1 MGMGWEQ
8 YLGRSWM
15 GHCLRKWYRW
25 VEVGMRHLNTRC
37 LPPPVQRWLGVFF
50 LYKPWENDHM
60 TSSVTDA
67 SPKQTSTSTSQP
79 PTPASV
85 LNVSTTTPFANWLG
99 HGNLIQLFFDDLA
112 MELGTRAGLKLDVS
126 ASSLHPSP
134 LFSSMRFV
142 AVFSQLWGKVIIMV
156 DYIGILEQE
165 LSSFRCLLS
174 DQWSLQRLPLTFHF
188 HSRKPTACTRMSP
201 QWLTQWSSLVSMSI
215 SKVESLCVQS
225 HQHGRLLLGSALPA
239 SFVLNSLRSTRIGMP
254 LLSLSCHLLLTGWQ
268 AIAVLMPTTADADQ
282 NQWVFWVLCVHFII
296 IIIFFLA
303 QLAVIK
309 HELKATQEIAAA
321 GFKTGHTGGMPHEQH
336 LQIPLMWVVFSFTK
350 LSEPNHIYYRST
362 FWDENGDDD
371 EQGNSLVYFS
381 LNYIETWLKKTVK
394 KKSDVK

>member
-8 YLGRSWM
+8 YPGCSWM

-25 VEVGMRHLNTRC
+25 VEVGMGHLNTRC
-37 LPPPVQRWLGVFF
+37 LPPPVQCWLDVFF
-50 LYKPWENDHM
+50 LYELWENNHM
-60 TSSVTDA
+60 TSSVTDV

-79 PTPASV
+79 STSASV
-85 LNVSTTTPFANWLG
+85 LNVSTTTLFANWLG

-126 ASSLHPSP
+126 VSSLHPSP
-134 LFSSMRFV
+134 LFSSMWFV
-142 AVFSQLWGKVIIMV
+142 AVFSQLRGKVIIMV
-156 DYIGILEQE
+156 DYIGILKQE
-165 LSSFRCLLS
+165 LSSFWCLLS
-174 DQWSLQRLPLTFHF
+174 DQWSPQCLPLTFHF
-188 HSRKPTACTRMSP
+188 CSRKLTACTQMSP

-215 SKVESLCVQS
+215 SKVKSLCMQS
-225 HQHGRLLLGSALPA
+225 CQHGRLPLGSVLLA
-239 SFVLNSLRSTRIGMP
+239 SFVLNSLRSTHIGMP
-254 LLSLSCHLLLTGWQ
+254 LLSLSCCLLLTGWQ

-296 IIIFFLA
+296 TIIFFLA

-309 HELKATQEIAAA
+309 HKLKATQEIAAT

-336 LQIPLMWVVFSFTK
+336 PQIPLVWVVFSFTK
-350 LSEPNHIYYRST
+350 LSEPNYIYYRSM
-362 FWDENGDDD
+362 FWDENGNDD

-381 LNYIETWLKKTVK
+381 LDYIKTWLKKTVK
-394 KKSDVK
+394 KKRAMS